1 MTHEANDT
9 RDIVGQQARVGLLL
23 DHLGDPEVS
32 LDLVEG
38 DKEWLLFE
46 AEELQGGL
54 HELVDLRLGVVREDL
69 LLDRRVGVVL

>member
-38 DKEWLLFE
+38 DKEGLFFE

-69 LLDRRVGVVL
+69 LLDGRVGVVL